1 MNDLIKTM
9 ETLKI
14 YTDGAARGNPG
25 PGASAFLF
33 VHNNKI
39 IHQGVNF
46 IGTVT
51 NNQAEYQAIINALKA
66 VRQFQTRHIQIYS
79 DSNLVIQ
86 QINRK
91 WKINVPH
98 LQKLNNQVSQLKQ
111 NFEKVEFLYVRRN
124 NPYIQKCDALCNEK
138 LDSEGIRI

>member
-1 MNDLIKTM
+1 VNDLIKTM

-25 PGASAFLF
+25 PGACAFIF
-33 VHNNKI
+33 IHNNEI
-39 IHQGVNF
+39 IHQGVNY

-66 VRQFQTRHIQIYS
+66 VRQFEPRYVQIYS

-86 QINRK
+86 QINQK
-91 WKINVPH
+91 WRINIPH
-98 LQKLNNQVSQLKQ
+98 LQKLNNQVSQLRQK
-111 NFEKVEFLYVRRN
+111 FEKAEFFYIKRN
-124 NPYIQKCDALCNEK
+124 NPYIQKCDTLCNEK
-138 LDSEGIRI
+138 LDSEGFKT